1 MSATKTTIIAV
12 LALVLTFTVGFVAGF
27 AVHRVMGPPGPGH
40 AAAPRMMLR
49 HLDFRLGLTD
59 AQSAQIEAILER
71 RHQRISEIRDTTRP
85 RMLAEINAAN
95 AEIEKVLTPEQR
107 EKFASMRLRLG
118 HPGGRG
124 RKGPP
129 R

>member
-40 AAAPRMMLR
+40 PAAPRMMLR

-59 AQSAQIEAILER
+59 AQRTQIEAILER
-71 RHQRISEIRDTTRP
+71 RHERINEIRDTTRP

-118 HPGGRG
+118 HPPGRG
-124 RKGPP
+124 RRGPT